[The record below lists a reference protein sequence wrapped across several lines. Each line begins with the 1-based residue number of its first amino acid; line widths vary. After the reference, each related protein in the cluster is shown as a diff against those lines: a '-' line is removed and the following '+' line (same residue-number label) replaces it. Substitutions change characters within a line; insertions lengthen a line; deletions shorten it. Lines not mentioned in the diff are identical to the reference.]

1 MNQPTEPTAYLLPAA
16 LRANLLQYLMS
27 RPYAE
32 VAGGVQELQA
42 LQPIPAL
49 AENVAVATVPA

>member
-1 MNQPTEPTAYLLPAA
+1 MIEPKEPTAYVLPAA

-42 LQPIPAL
+42 LQPLPAP
-49 AENVAVATVPA
+49 E

>member
-1 MNQPTEPTAYLLPAA
+1 MNETKEPTAYVLPAA

-42 LQPIPAL
+42 LQPLPAP
-49 AENVAVATVPA
+49 E

>member
-1 MNQPTEPTAYLLPAA
+1 MSQPTEPTAYVLPAA

-42 LQPIPAL
+42 LAPL
-49 AENVAVATVPA
+49 TAE

>member
-1 MNQPTEPTAYLLPAA
+1 MNQPTEPTAYVLPAA

-32 VAGGVQELQA
+32 VTGGIKELQA
-42 LQPIPAL
+42 LQPLPAP
-49 AENVAVATVPA
+49 E

>member
-1 MNQPTEPTAYLLPAA
+1 MTEPKEPTAYVLPAP

-32 VAGGVQELQA
+32 VDGGVKAMLA
-42 LQPIPAL
+42 LQPLP
-49 AENVAVATVPA
+49 EPE